1 VSPFDTEAITRYAGI
16 LGKGFVA
23 EMAPKVAKGALVDM
37 LRQQKIGVKEAAKW
51 VEEDVCLWDTL
62 QPQHQKALIALKRQ
76 IGSVDWLT
84 ADWLIGAI
92 KADLPALASLFL
104 GWRKAHNWLVRQ
116 VGIIKARIET

>member
-1 VSPFDTEAITRYAGI
+1 MPFDTEAITRYAGI

-23 EMAPKVAKGALVDM
+23 EMAPKVAKGALVD
-37 LRQQKIGVKEAAKW
+37 LLKKKGIGVREAAKW
-51 VEEDVCLWDTL
+51 VEENVCLWDTL
-62 QPQHQKALIALKRQ
+62 EPKHQNALRVLKRQ

-104 GWRKAHNWLVRQ
+104 GWRKGKNWLVRQ
-116 VGIIKARIET
+116 IKVIKERIE